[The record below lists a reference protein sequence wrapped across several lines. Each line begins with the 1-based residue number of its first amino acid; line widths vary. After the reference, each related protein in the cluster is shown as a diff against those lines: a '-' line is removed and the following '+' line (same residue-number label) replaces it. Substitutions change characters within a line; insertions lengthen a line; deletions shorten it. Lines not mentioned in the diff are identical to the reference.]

1 MAVPALLCGQKNDQL
16 EVVVMGIYRSIC
28 YFVEDIIVKFLGKKQ
43 SSDELK
49 AKVKQY
55 RITTEEQDL
64 ENSVF

>member
-1 MAVPALLCGQKNDQL
+1 
-16 EVVVMGIYRSIC
+16 MGIYRSIC

-55 RITTEEQDL
+55 RITTEEQEL